1 MNLHSIVFLN
11 VKKLLTWSRRHIW
24 SLNDSNGIETHYH
37 LNRKLILNY
46 LAKVAKWLSV
56 RLRTNWL
63 WIWILILSLT
73 YLPVYQKSCFLTA
86 TAESDDFNQTS
97 PPGSSKQSLEKSIAK
112 AKRAFPKH
120 TPLKVKVMSNLVTQ
134 LSPRSKTS
142 VFSSARRSLNKPCQ
156 PRKKTTEV
164 QDRIVRSLEK
174 PDISYCCPGRKDTV
188 YCGESEDRKKPFGL
202 KQKL

>member
-1 MNLHSIVFLN
+1 MFVYELTGCGFESWYCHWHTFLYIKRVVFWQ
-11 VKKLLTWSRRHIW
+11 LL
-24 SLNDSNGIETHYH
+24 
-37 LNRKLILNY
+37 
-46 LAKVAKWLSV
+46 
-56 RLRTNWL
+56 
-63 WIWILILSLT
+63 
-73 YLPVYQKSCFLTA
+73 QKA
-86 TAESDDFNQTS
+86 DDFNQTS